1 MGAIC
6 YLDPQRQGNP
16 NYNLKKASDIYSLGV
31 IFWLIS
37 SGKEPFEDEVRDELL
52 FRKIAKGLLAFRSD
66 AQPNISQVINTLKG
80 IEESGVIENGLYN
93 CIHVQKFCPFTVN
106 RAHSHLAKQELPSK
120 FLIIIVLLIGII
132 IALITS
138 KAALFM

>member
-37 SGKEPFEDEVRDELL
+37 SGKEPFEDEDCWHLDPEVRL
-52 FRKIAKGLLAFRSD
+52 
-66 AQPNISQVINTLKG
+66 NISQVINTLKG
-80 IEESGVIENGLYN
+80 IEESGVIEN
-93 CIHVQKFCPFTVN
+93 VN
-106 RAHSHLAKQELPSK
+106 RAHGNLAKQELPSN
-120 FLIIIVLLIGII
+120 F
-132 IALITS
+132 
-138 KAALFM
+138 